1 MVMKQRKLMN
11 VEEKLNKLEESV
23 TSLEKTLYGYKIGI
37 VILGVCISL
46 FAYYNWIEIPKKIE
60 DAIAKKIGED
70 TQNKIASALKKAE
83 KLNSGDDYIKLGDV
97 ISLETVNFPNY
108 FIRHQNSNVKITTI
122 QSDLD
127 KKDSSFIV
135 SVPNAR

>member
-1 MVMKQRKLMN
+1 MN

-23 TSLEKTLYGYKIGI
+23 TSLERTLYGYKIGI

-46 FAYYNWIEIPKKIE
+46 FAYYNWIEIPKKVE

-70 TQNKIASALKKAE
+70 TQKRIASALKKADE
-83 KLNSGDDYIKLGDV
+83 LNSAGDYVKLGDE
-97 ISLETVNFPNY
+97 ISLVPVNFPKY
-108 FIRHQNSNVKITTI
+108 FIRHQNGIVKITTI
-122 QSDLD
+122 QPDSDLD

-135 SVPNAR
+135 SAPNAR

>member
-1 MVMKQRKLMN
+1 MQQRNIMN

-23 TSLEKTLYGYKIGI
+23 TSLERTLYGYKIGI

-46 FAYYNWIEIPKKIE
+46 FAYYNWIEIPKKVE

-70 TQNKIASALKKAE
+70 TQKRIASALKKADE
-83 KLNSGDDYIKLGDV
+83 LNSAGDYVKLGDE
-97 ISLETVNFPNY
+97 ISLVPVNFPKY
-108 FIRHQNSNVKITTI
+108 FIRHQNGIVKITTI
-122 QSDLD
+122 QPDSDLD

-135 SVPNAR
+135 SAPNAR